1 MGMIIN
7 TTCIES
13 AVATKELHF
22 MPDTHLTAISMF
34 KSKTKYLGY
43 DLGSAAGTKQVS
55 TASWYLNRGLLK
67 HCWI

>member
-1 MGMIIN
+1 
-7 TTCIES
+7 
-13 AVATKELHF
+13 

-55 TASWYLNRGLLK
+55 TASWYLNRGLFK
-67 HCWI
+67 HCWV